1 MKPSEILEAHIP
13 ELRKIMEKNEH
24 FCNLRVFGSVA
35 NGTDTE
41 DSDIDFLV
49 ESTGRHGLF
58 ALFEL
63 RYQLED
69 LLNVKIDLVD
79 EKTLRPTVRKTLT
92 KIIPI

>member
-35 NGTDTE
+35 NGIDTE
-41 DSDIDFLV
+41 DSDIDFLFDAKKPY
-49 ESTGRHGLF
+49 SFFKQF
-58 ALFEL
+58 ALRREI
-63 RYQLED
+63 EE
-69 LLNVKIDLVD
+69 LLNVKIDLID
-79 EKTLRPTVRKTLT
+79 ESELKPIVRKKLT